1 MDADELAVHVF
12 GGEEAG
18 VEEVL
23 GGDARAGD
31 GAEFLVAAV
40 VGGGQE
46 GKDWKCQENLKKIC
60 TEFNKKDNL

>member
-1 MDADELAVHVF
+1 MF

-40 VGGGQE
+40 VGGGQQGIRGE
-46 GKDWKCQENLKKIC
+46 CQENLQEILSQLKQSTK
-60 TEFNKKDNL
+60 FSNN